1 MPSRLSFKQ
10 NADQC
15 EDNYTIVT
23 LEIWTFQIFSKI
35 VCDIIWCYVFKKIEL
50 QQMYDSGCFFDELLS
65 HYMKDSNKHGKV
77 INKRNFPK
85 CR

>member
-15 EDNYTIVT
+15 EDNYAIVT

-35 VCDIIWCYVFKKIEL
+35 VRDIIWCYVLKKNRIIT
-50 QQMYDSGCFFDELLS
+50 
-65 HYMKDSNKHGKV
+65 NV
-77 INKRNFPK
+77 
-85 CR
+85 